1 VRSLEKGRAMST
13 QRDGSNRAAVAALIS
28 GRIIYAV
35 NWFSLAAVFS
45 FIATELNVNIA
56 ALGLATS
63 TFFVGIGLFQVP
75 GGLLAAKIGP
85 RLTAI
90 FGTAVSSLAVLLT
103 SFANDLLTIVIL
115 RFFVGMGMAFV
126 FAPGVILM
134 ARLLRKGAEGL
145 GVGLYNSAFSLG
157 GIIGLSGW
165 TVLAATIGWRASLA
179 VGGLLGLSSSLLLMF
194 FVPIDSRRLDFK
206 VEVAHL
212 KSVLVNKWL
221 VILSIAMLGLQAGS
235 TIFSSFAID
244 YLHNTLDIGVGEA
257 GIVAALVSTFS
268 LASSPFAGRVFD
280 RSGNAKRL
288 TLASGTLMVV
298 GVGIAFFGSIYAAIL
313 AGILIGLASGTGFTF
328 AFAAAREANRLDQ
341 EYETLAV
348 SWVNSLQ
355 LVGNF
360 GPPLLYSYF
369 VIQYG
374 YSNAWLSIALLSLI
388 LTLPLILK
396 KPPR

>member
-1 VRSLEKGRAMST
+1 MSA
-13 QRDGSNRAAVAALIS
+13 QRDGSNRSAIAALVS

-35 NWFSLAAVFS
+35 NWYNLAAVFS
-45 FIATELNVNIA
+45 FIAAEFNVNIA

-63 TFFVGIGLFQVP
+63 TFFVGIGIFQVP
-75 GGLLAAKIGP
+75 GGLLAAKVGP

-90 FGTAVSSLAVLLT
+90 FGTAVFSLAVLLT
-103 SFANDLLTIVIL
+103 GFANDLLTIVIL

-134 ARLLRKGAEGL
+134 ARLHGKGAEGL

-157 GIIGLSGW
+157 GIVGLSGW
-165 TVLAATIGWRASLA
+165 TVLAATVGWRASLA
-179 VGGLLGLSSSLLLMF
+179 VGGLLGLASSLLLMF
-194 FVPIDSRRLDFK
+194 FVPVDSRRLDFK

-212 KSVLVNKWL
+212 KSVLANRWL

-235 TIFSSFAID
+235 TIFSSFVID
-244 YLHNTLDIGVGEA
+244 YLHNTLDVGVGEA
-257 GIVAALVSTFS
+257 GIVAALVSTLS
-268 LASSPFAGRVFD
+268 LLSSPFAGRLFD
-280 RSGNAKRL
+280 RSGNAKKL
-288 TLASGTLMVV
+288 MLGSGTLMVL
-298 GVGIAFFGSIYAAIL
+298 GVGIGFFGSIYAAIL

-328 AFAAAREANRLDQ
+328 AFAAARESNRLDR
-341 EYETLAV
+341 EYEALAV

-360 GPPLLYSYF
+360 GPPLLYSYM
-369 VIQYG
+369 VIRYG
-374 YSNAWLSIALLSLI
+374 YSNAWLSIALLALI
-388 LTLPLILK
+388 LALPLVIK

>member
-1 VRSLEKGRAMST
+1 VRSLEKARAMST
-13 QRDGSNRAAVAALIS
+13 QRDGSIRAAVAALIS

-45 FIATELNVNIA
+45 FVASELSVNIA

-85 RLTAI
+85 RLIAI

-179 VGGLLGLSSSLLLMF
+179 VSGLLGLSSSLLLLF

-244 YLHNTLDIGVGEA
+244 YLHNTLGIGVGEA

-268 LASSPFAGRVFD
+268 LVSSPFAGRAFD

-288 TLASGTLMVV
+288 MLASGTLMVV
-298 GVGIAFFGSIYAAIL
+298 GVGVAFFGSIYAAIL

-355 LVGNF
+355 LFGNF
-360 GPPLLYSYF
+360 GPPLLYSYM